1 MTLIG
6 FNRLII
12 CNNSNKTL
20 AYHQH
25 EWNLIKI
32 SGCDFSAIY
41 HQGITPYMWL
51 MSPESEHIYNWA
63 RFNWLT
69 STILRYLPMW
79 TLHIYIYIWKR
90 QYRIVFMDQ
99 KTIKLSDHHQFQC
112 GAENQ
117 WTGNFNV
124 KRTATVFFL
133 SSYYFAC
140 VFVFFLL
147 LRFVFADECLI
158 NDLLSDWLILQS
170 FSFFRPRKIKYD

>member
-1 MTLIG
+1 MTFPLYTTKVLRHICGWCRPNLNIFTIERGSIG
-6 FNRLII
+6 WLRRYYAI
-12 CNNSNKTL
+12 CR
-20 AYHQH
+20 
-25 EWNLIKI
+25 
-32 SGCDFSAIY
+32 C
-41 HQGITPYMWL
+41 
-51 MSPESEHIYNWA
+51 EHY
-63 RFNWLT
+63 
-69 STILRYLPMW
+69 
-79 TLHIYIYIWKR
+79 IYINIWKR